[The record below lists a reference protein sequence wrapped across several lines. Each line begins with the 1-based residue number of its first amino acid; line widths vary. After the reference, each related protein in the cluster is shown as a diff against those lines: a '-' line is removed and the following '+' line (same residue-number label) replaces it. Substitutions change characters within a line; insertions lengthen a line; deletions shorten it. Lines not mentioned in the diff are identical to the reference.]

1 MELLV
6 KNKEGNLW
14 DISGIVSDISW
25 KTARSG
31 KPSTLELTLV
41 DSGIYQLPKFGISN
55 GDIIQFSKDNVDVF
69 YGFVFSIDTG
79 SDQEIKLTAYDQIRY
94 LLGNGSYVLQDVT
107 ASDVIKKITTDYGLK
122 TGVLEETE
130 YRIPSLI
137 EDDKK
142 LLDIIMGAIGSELQ
156 YKGRLMA
163 FYDDFGKLTL
173 RKPDSML
180 LNLVLGAGHYLYDYS
195 LKKSIDDDTYN
206 TIFLYKD
213 NEASGKR
220 DFYPVSD
227 KDNVKRW
234 GILHLYQK
242 ADDKANAA
250 QIQEKANNLL
260 KMHNREKLSLSV
272 KAIGDM
278 RVRAGNFIYV
288 LLDEFETQLFL
299 VDQCSHKISG
309 GEHTMS
315 LDIKVV

>member
-79 SDQEIKLTAYDQIRY
+79 SNQEIKLTAYDQIRY

-272 KAIGDM
+272 QAIGDM

>member
-1 MELLV
+1 MELLI
-6 KNKEGNLW
+6 KNKDGGIW
-14 DISGIVSDISW
+14 DIAGIATDITW

-31 KPSTLELTLV
+31 KPATLELKLV
-41 DSGIYQLPKFGISN
+41 DSGIYQHPKFKIEN
-55 GDIIQFSKDNVDVF
+55 GDILQFSKDGIDVF

-79 SDQEIKLTAYDQIRY
+79 SDQEISVTAYDQVRY
-94 LLGNGSYVLQDVT
+94 LLANGTYVLQNIT
-107 ASDVIKKITTDYGLK
+107 ASELISKIAKDHGLK
-122 TGVLEETE
+122 TGALDAAE

-142 LLDIIMGAIGSELQ
+142 LLDIIMNAVGGELQ
-156 YKGRLMA
+156 NKGRLMA

-173 RKPDSML
+173 RGPEHML
-180 LNLVLGAGHYLYDYS
+180 LNVILGAGHSLYDYS

-213 NEASGKR
+213 NEVTGKR
-220 DFYPVSD
+220 EFFPVAD
-227 KDNVKRW
+227 KDNVARW
-234 GILHLYQK
+234 GILQLYQK
-242 ADDKANAA
+242 ADDQANDA
-250 QIQEKANNLL
+250 QIMEKANNLL
-260 KMHNREKLSLSV
+260 KLHNREKYSLSV
-272 KAIGDM
+272 QAIGDL

-288 LLDEFETQLFL
+288 LLEEMETQLFL

>member
-94 LLGNGSYVLQDVT
+94 LLGNGSYILQDVT

-272 KAIGDM
+272 QAIGDM

>member
-31 KPSTLELTLV
+31 KPATLELTLV
-41 DSGIYQLPKFGISN
+41 DSGIYQHPKFGISN

-79 SDQEIKLTAYDQIRY
+79 SDQEIKLTAYDQMRY

-107 ASDVIKKITTDYGLK
+107 ANDVIKKITQDYGLQ
-122 TGVLEETE
+122 TGVLEDTE

-173 RKPDSML
+173 RKPESML

-213 NEASGKR
+213 NEKSGKR
-220 DFYPVSD
+220 DFFPVSD

-234 GILHLYQK
+234 GILHLFQK

-272 KAIGDM
+272 QAIGDM

-288 LLDEFETQLFL
+288 LLDEFKTQVFL

>member
-31 KPSTLELTLV
+31 NPATLELTLV
-41 DSGIYQLPKFGISN
+41 DSGIYQHPKFGVSN

-79 SDQEIKLTAYDQIRY
+79 SDQEIKLTAYDQMRY

-107 ASDVIKKITTDYGLK
+107 ASDVIKKITQDYGLQ
-122 TGVLEETE
+122 TGVLENTE

-173 RKPDSML
+173 RKPESML

-213 NEASGKR
+213 NEKSGKR
-220 DFYPVSD
+220 DFFPVSD

-272 KAIGDM
+272 QAIGDM

-288 LLDEFETQLFL
+288 LLDEFKTQVFL

>member
-31 KPSTLELTLV
+31 KPATLELTLV
-41 DSGIYQLPKFGISN
+41 DSGIYQHPKFGVSN

-79 SDQEIKLTAYDQIRY
+79 SDQEIKLTAYDQMRY

-107 ASDVIKKITTDYGLK
+107 ANDVIKKITQDYGLQ

-173 RKPDSML
+173 RKPESML

-213 NEASGKR
+213 NEKSGKR
-220 DFYPVSD
+220 DFFPVSD

-272 KAIGDM
+272 QAIGDM

-288 LLDEFETQLFL
+288 LLDEFKTQVFL

-309 GEHTMS
+309 GEHTMA

>member
-41 DSGIYQLPKFGISN
+41 DNGIYQLPKFGISN

-122 TGVLEETE
+122 IGVLEETE

-180 LNLVLGAGHYLYDYS
+180 LNLVLGADHYLYDYS

-250 QIQEKANNLL
+250 QVQEKANNLL

-272 KAIGDM
+272 QAIGDM

>member
-79 SDQEIKLTAYDQIRY
+79 SNQEIKLTAYDQIRY

-250 QIQEKANNLL
+250 QVQEKANNLL

-272 KAIGDM
+272 QAIGDM

>member
-31 KPSTLELTLV
+31 KPATLELTLV
-41 DSGIYQLPKFGISN
+41 DSGIYQHPKFGISN

-79 SDQEIKLTAYDQIRY
+79 SDQEIKLTAYDQMRY

-107 ASDVIKKITTDYGLK
+107 ANDVIKKITQDYGLQ
-122 TGVLEETE
+122 TGVLENTE

-173 RKPDSML
+173 RKPESML

-213 NEASGKR
+213 NEKSGKR
-220 DFYPVSD
+220 DFFPVSD

-272 KAIGDM
+272 QAIGDM

-288 LLDEFETQLFL
+288 LLDEFKTQVFL

>member
-31 KPSTLELTLV
+31 KPATLELTLV
-41 DSGIYQLPKFGISN
+41 DSGIYQHPKFGISN

-79 SDQEIKLTAYDQIRY
+79 SDQEIKLTAYDQMRY

-107 ASDVIKKITTDYGLK
+107 ANDVIKKITQDYGLQ
-122 TGVLEETE
+122 TGVLEDTE

-173 RKPDSML
+173 RKPESML

-213 NEASGKR
+213 NEKSGKR
-220 DFYPVSD
+220 DFFPVSD

-272 KAIGDM
+272 QAIGDM

-288 LLDEFETQLFL
+288 LLDEFKTQVFL

>member
-6 KNKEGNLW
+6 KNKEGTLW

-41 DSGIYQLPKFGISN
+41 DSGIYQHTRFGISN
-55 GDIIQFSKDNVDVF
+55 GDIIQFRKDEVDVF
-69 YGFVFSIDTG
+69 YGFVFSMDMG
-79 SDQEIKLTAYDQIRY
+79 SDQEVKLTAYDQIRY

-107 ASDVIKKITTDYGLK
+107 ASDVITKIAKDYGLK
-122 TGVLEETE
+122 TGVLEETA

-173 RKPDSML
+173 RTPESMR
-180 LNLVLGAGHYLYDYS
+180 LNLVLGAGHSLYDYS

-213 NEASGKR
+213 NEESGQR

-227 KDNVKRW
+227 KENVKRW

-250 QIQEKANNLL
+250 QIQEKASNLL

-272 KAIGDM
+272 QAIGDM

-299 VDQCSHKISG
+299 VDQCSHKIAG

>member
-260 KMHNREKLSLSV
+260 KMHNREKLSLSIQ
-272 KAIGDM
+272 AIGDM

>member
-41 DSGIYQLPKFGISN
+41 DNGIYQLPKFGISN

-195 LKKSIDDDTYN
+195 LKKVLM
-206 TIFLYKD
+206 TIRTTRFFCT
-213 NEASGKR
+213 R
-220 DFYPVSD
+220 TT
-227 KDNVKRW
+227 R
-234 GILHLYQK
+234 HR
-242 ADDKANAA
+242 ANA
-250 QIQEKANNLL
+250 ISI
-260 KMHNREKLSLSV
+260 RSV
-272 KAIGDM
+272 T
-278 RVRAGNFIYV
+278 R
-288 LLDEFETQLFL
+288 
-299 VDQCSHKISG
+299 
-309 GEHTMS
+309 TM
-315 LDIKVV
+315 

>member
-6 KNKEGNLW
+6 KNKEGTLW

-41 DSGIYQLPKFGISN
+41 DSGIYQHPRFGISN
-55 GDIIQFSKDNVDVF
+55 GDIIQFRKDEVDVF
-69 YGFVFSIDTG
+69 YGFVFSMDMG
-79 SDQEIKLTAYDQIRY
+79 SDQEVKLTAYDQIRY

-107 ASDVIKKITTDYGLK
+107 ASDVITKIAKDYGLK
-122 TGVLEETE
+122 TGVLEETQ

-173 RKPDSML
+173 RTPESMQ
-180 LNLVLGAGHYLYDYS
+180 LNLVLGAGHSLYDYS

-213 NEASGKR
+213 NEESGKR

-227 KDNVKRW
+227 KENVKRW

-272 KAIGDM
+272 QAIGDM

-299 VDQCSHKISG
+299 VDQCSHKITG

>member
-6 KNKEGNLW
+6 KNKEGHLW

-31 KPSTLELTLV
+31 KPATLELTLV
-41 DSGIYQLPKFGISN
+41 DSGIYQHPKFGISN

-79 SDQEIKLTAYDQIRY
+79 SDQEIKLTAYDQMRY

-107 ASDVIKKITTDYGLK
+107 ANDVIKKITQDYGLQ
-122 TGVLEETE
+122 TGVLEDTE

-173 RKPDSML
+173 RKPESML

-213 NEASGKR
+213 NEKSGKR
-220 DFYPVSD
+220 DFFPVSD

-272 KAIGDM
+272 QAIGDM

-288 LLDEFETQLFL
+288 LLDEFKTQVFL

>member
-41 DSGIYQLPKFGISN
+41 DNGIYQLPKFGISN

-260 KMHNREKLSLSV
+260 KMHNREKLSLSIQ
-272 KAIGDM
+272 AIGDM

>member
-6 KNKEGNLW
+6 KNKEGNIW

-41 DSGIYQLPKFGISN
+41 DNGIYQLPKFGISN

-156 YKGRLMA
+156 FKGRLMA

-260 KMHNREKLSLSV
+260 KMHNREKLSLSIQ
-272 KAIGDM
+272 AIGDM

>member
-173 RKPDSML
+173 RKPDYML

-272 KAIGDM
+272 QAIGDM

>member
-220 DFYPVSD
+220 DFFPVSD

-242 ADDKANAA
+242 ADDKANTA

-272 KAIGDM
+272 QAIGDM

>member
-6 KNKEGNLW
+6 KNKEGHLW
-14 DISGIVSDISW
+14 DISGIVSDITW

-31 KPSTLELTLV
+31 KPSTLELALV
-41 DSGIYQLPKFGISN
+41 DSGIYQHPKFSISN

-107 ASDVIKKITTDYGLK
+107 ASDVITKITKDYGLK
-122 TGVLEETE
+122 TGVLENTE

-173 RKPDSML
+173 RKPESML

-213 NEASGKR
+213 NEKSGKR
-220 DFYPVSD
+220 DFFPVSD

-272 KAIGDM
+272 QAIGDM

-288 LLDEFETQLFL
+288 LLDEFKTQVFL